1 MTAKH
6 NKKRNVGIIYE
17 LLIQYITNSI
27 IEGDRRSAKKA
38 TQIIEKR
45 FAKNTELYKEFR
57 LFKALANSTV
67 NDTHVVASIL
77 AEAKRAARNINSEK
91 LNKEK
96 SRLIRDINYILEKQD
111 FFYQSVP
118 NYRNLGAIQI
128 SLNEWRKDSPDLGI
142 LIEFEKKVGEN
153 LLSEKPSQNI
163 EKMKNELDASQ
174 SDKLVLKI
182 MTEKINQKYAHL
194 TKEERDIISHYAFY
208 SSQENTD
215 KLKDY
220 LLEKKANALTLLED
234 FEDLETNRILIE
246 KVDRVRSAINTLD
259 ENKIN
264 DISIVKF
271 LTVTKL
277 IGELSKKEEINV
289 WIKSFNWMASYYLQ

>member
-57 LFKALANSTV
+57 LFKELANSTV

-142 LIEFEKKVGEN
+142 LIEFEKKVVEN

-289 WIKSFNWMASYYLQ
+289 

>member
-1 MTAKH
+1 MIAKH

-27 IEGDRRSAKKA
+27 IEGDRSSAKKA

-128 SLNEWRKDSPDLGI
+128 ALNEWRKDSPDLGI

-174 SDKLVLKI
+174 SDKLVFKI
-182 MTEKINQKYAHL
+182 MTEKINQKYAYL

-259 ENKIN
+259 ENKI
-264 DISIVKF
+264 DDTSIVKF

-289 WIKSFNWMASYYLQ
+289 

>member
-1 MTAKH
+1 MIAKH

-27 IEGDRRSAKKA
+27 IEGDRSSAKKA

-128 SLNEWRKDSPDLGI
+128 ALNEWRKDSPDLGI

-174 SDKLVLKI
+174 SDKLVFKI

-194 TKEERDIISHYAFY
+194 TKEERDIISYYAFY

-259 ENKIN
+259 ENKI
-264 DISIVKF
+264 DDTSIVKF

-289 WIKSFNWMASYYLQ
+289 

>member
-128 SLNEWRKDSPDLGI
+128 ALNEWRKDSPDLGI

-234 FEDLETNRILIE
+234 L
-246 KVDRVRSAINTLD
+246 
-259 ENKIN
+259 KI
-264 DISIVKF
+264 
-271 LTVTKL
+271 
-277 IGELSKKEEINV
+277 
-289 WIKSFNWMASYYLQ
+289 

>member
-128 SLNEWRKDSPDLGI
+128 ALNEWRKDSPDLGI

-259 ENKIN
+259 ENKID

-277 IGELSKKEEINV
+277 IGELSKKEEVNV
-289 WIKSFNWMASYYLQ
+289 

>member
-277 IGELSKKEEINV
+277 IGELSKKEEVNV
-289 WIKSFNWMASYYLQ
+289 

>member
-128 SLNEWRKDSPDLGI
+128 ALNEWRKDSPDLGI

-259 ENKIN
+259 ENKID

-289 WIKSFNWMASYYLQ
+289 

>member
-277 IGELSKKEEINV
+277 IGELSKKEEVNV

>member
-1 MTAKH
+1 M
-6 NKKRNVGIIYE
+6 
-17 LLIQYITNSI
+17 
-27 IEGDRRSAKKA
+27 
-38 TQIIEKR
+38 
-45 FAKNTELYKEFR
+45 
-57 LFKALANSTV
+57 

-77 AEAKRAARNINSEK
+77 TEAKRAARNINNEK

-96 SRLIRDINYILEKQD
+96 SRLIRDINYTLEKQD

-128 SLNEWRKDSPDLGI
+128 ALNEWRKDSPDLGI

-174 SDKLVLKI
+174 SDKLVFKI

-259 ENKIN
+259 ENKI
-264 DISIVKF
+264 DDTSIVKF

-289 WIKSFNWMASYYLQ
+289 